1 MIIVLSH
8 EYLHSAACDFQVKFA
23 HALAPGKKYKI
34 KALKELDWSL
44 YNTGVG

>member
-34 KALKELDWSL
+34 KALKGLDWSL